1 VKQLGAA
8 FFLSTNITIVP
19 LNTMH
24 FCKLELRTK
33 LADHVN
39 MLEII
44 EQLSDLEDIILNLD

>member
-8 FFLSTNITIVP
+8 FFLCTNITIV
-19 LNTMH
+19 L
-24 FCKLELRTK
+24 FKLELRTK